1 MTCISFRT
9 VLSGNMILYI
19 CAIVHTDLKNSNVVT
34 DVLKKL
40 TAMSFLNSEK
50 NNFFKRLEDPFWK
63 IVDSKIDHG
72 HNLQHVNF
80 YAKFSQICAAD
91 YGKSTTFI
99 DIFLE

>member
-9 VLSGNMILYI
+9 VLSGNMSNMILYI
-19 CAIVHTDLKNSNVVT
+19 CAIMQNSNVVT
-34 DVLKKL
+34 DVLKKP
-40 TAMSFLNSEK
+40 TAMSFLNSEKK